1 MSSTA
6 AKEARPPLPSVA
18 TDVGPGKAAVPPP
31 SQPAPAAGSSTGK
44 PKPAAHDSQTPES
57 PVHIRHARADTSFTW
72 GSPAGLGIRAS
83 NDENLLIFRKAVGI
97 NYLPPVRGPAFDA
110 SATVLSPRTL
120 EEGRR
125 QAIGIYRSVL
135 AEASRKSALYT
146 AMTLL
151 LYLCYFAQVV
161 IGAAL
166 TALGSVA
173 ARYST
178 TITVLGA
185 LNTALAGVLALIRS
199 SGQPQKLGKD
209 QVGFRKLQDWI
220 EETDALLAVGI
231 IGRNRHEV
239 GVLVEV
245 AFRKYNAAKE
255 SEENNRA
262 DMYVQ
267 QPEDADSVGA
277 GRTSGAKGASRNGGG
292 ADRRGDTTDWHG
304 LLKT

>member
-1 MSSTA
+1 MSTTA
-6 AKEARPPLPSVA
+6 AKETRPPLPSVA
-18 TDVGPGKAAVPPP
+18 TDVGPTKAAPPP
-31 SQPAPAAGSSTGK
+31 SQPKA
-44 PKPAAHDSQTPES
+44 AAHHASLTPES
-57 PVHIRHARADTSFTW
+57 PVQIRPHARADTNFTW
-72 GSPAGLGIRAS
+72 GSPAGLGIRAA

-97 NYLPPVRGPAFDA
+97 NYLPPVRGPAFDT
-110 SATVLSPRTL
+110 SSTVVSPRTL

-135 AEASRKSALYT
+135 REAAHKHTLYT
-146 AMTLL
+146 VTTVL

-173 ARYST
+173 AQYST

-231 IGRNRHEV
+231 IGRNRREV
-239 GVLVEV
+239 GLLVEV

-267 QPEDADSVGA
+267 QEEDENSVGA
-277 GRTSGAKGASRNGGG
+277 GRAGAANGAAAKNGGG
-292 ADRRGDTTDWHG
+292 DRRSGN
-304 LLKT
+304 

>member
-6 AKEARPPLPSVA
+6 KETRPPLPSVS
-18 TDVGPGKAAVPPP
+18 TNVGTNPSAPP
-31 SQPAPAAGSSTGK
+31 PAPAPAHAATAPTNTNTNTNGNK
-44 PKPAAHDSQTPES
+44 PKAVHDSLTPAEAS
-57 PVHIRHARADTSFTW
+57 PEQMRRADTNFTW

-97 NYLPPVRGPAFDA
+97 NYLPP
-110 SATVLSPRTL
+110 
-120 EEGRR
+120 GRR
-125 QAIGIYRSVL
+125 AAIGIYRSVIT
-135 AEASRKSALYT
+135 EASHKHALYT
-146 AMTLL
+146 VTTVL

-231 IGRNRHEV
+231 IGRNRREV

-267 QPEDADSVGA
+267 QPEDENSVGA
-277 GRTSGAKGASRNGGG
+277 GKNGGLSSNG
-292 ADRRGDTTDWHG
+292 AAKNGKDNSRSGN
-304 LLKT
+304 

>member
-6 AKEARPPLPSVA
+6 KESRPPLPSVS
-18 TDVGPGKAAVPPP
+18 TNVGTSTSAPP
-31 SQPAPAAGSSTGK
+31 PAPAHAATVPTNTNK
-44 PKPAAHDSQTPES
+44 PKAVHDSLTPAES
-57 PVHIRHARADTSFTW
+57 PEQIRHQHHVGRADTNMTW

-97 NYLPPVRGPAFDA
+97 NYLPPVRGPAFDR
-110 SATVLSPRTL
+110 SATVVSPRTL

-125 QAIGIYRSVL
+125 AAIGIYRSVIV
-135 AEASRKSALYT
+135 EASHKHTLYT
-146 AMTLL
+146 VMMVL

-231 IGRNRHEV
+231 IGRNRREV
-239 GVLVEV
+239 GLLVEV

-267 QPEDADSVGA
+267 QPEDENSVGA
-277 GRTSGAKGASRNGGG
+277 GRNGGG
-292 ADRRGDTTDWHG
+292 ANGAAKNGAENGRAGH
-304 LLKT
+304 

>member
-6 AKEARPPLPSVA
+6 KETRPPLPSVS
-18 TDVGPGKAAVPPP
+18 TNVGTTPSAPP
-31 SQPAPAAGSSTGK
+31 QAPAPAHASTAPTNTNGNK
-44 PKPAAHDSQTPES
+44 PKAMHDSLTPAEAS
-57 PVHIRHARADTSFTW
+57 PEQMRRADTNFTW

-97 NYLPPVRGPAFDA
+97 NYLPPVRGPAFDR
-110 SATVLSPRTL
+110 SATVVSPRTL

-125 QAIGIYRSVL
+125 AAIGIYRSVIT
-135 AEASRKSALYT
+135 EASHKHTLYT
-146 AMTLL
+146 VMTVL

-173 ARYST
+173 AKYST

-231 IGRNRHEV
+231 IGRNRREV

-267 QPEDADSVGA
+267 QPEDENSVGA
-277 GRTSGAKGASRNGGG
+277 GKNGGG
-292 ADRRGDTTDWHG
+292 SSNGAAKNGKDNSRSGN
-304 LLKT
+304 

>member
-1 MSSTA
+1 MSTA
-6 AKEARPPLPSVA
+6 AKETRPPLPSVA
-18 TDVGPGKAAVPPP
+18 TDVSTARASTAPTG
-31 SQPAPAAGSSTGK
+31 PAPAASTANNK
-44 PKPAAHDSQTPES
+44 PPPTKPAHDSLTPES
-57 PVHIRHARADTSFTW
+57 PELLRQHARADTNFTW
-72 GSPAGLGIRAS
+72 GSPAGLGIRAA

-97 NYLPPVRGPAFDA
+97 NYLPPVRGPAFDR
-110 SATVLSPRTL
+110 SATVVSPRTL

-125 QAIGIYRSVL
+125 AAIGIYRSVIT
-135 AEASRKSALYT
+135 EASRKHTLYT
-146 AMTLL
+146 VMTVL

-231 IGRNRHEV
+231 IGRNRREV
-239 GVLVEV
+239 GILVEV

-267 QPEDADSVGA
+267 QPEDENSVGA
-277 GRTSGAKGASRNGGG
+277 GKTGQNGVAKNGAGN
-292 ADRRGDTTDWHG
+292 
-304 LLKT
+304 

>member
-6 AKEARPPLPSVA
+6 KESRPPLPSVS
-18 TDVGPGKAAVPPP
+18 TNVGPATSAPP
-31 SQPAPAAGSSTGK
+31 PAPA
-44 PKPAAHDSQTPES
+44 PAHAATVPANANKDANKSKAVHDSLTPAES
-57 PVHIRHARADTSFTW
+57 PELIRPQRVGRADTDMTW

-97 NYLPPVRGPAFDA
+97 NYLPPVRGPAFDRA
-110 SATVLSPRTL
+110 ATVVSPRTL

-125 QAIGIYRSVL
+125 AALGLYRSVL
-135 AEASRKSALYT
+135 AEAARKRALYT
-146 AMTLL
+146 VTTAL
-151 LYLCYFAQVV
+151 LYLCYLAQVV

-173 ARYST
+173 ARYAT
-178 TITVLGA
+178 AITVLGA

-231 IGRNRHEV
+231 IGRNRREV
-239 GVLVEV
+239 GLLVEV

-267 QPEDADSVGA
+267 QPEDENSVGA
-277 GRTSGAKGASRNGGG
+277 GKSGG
-292 ADRRGDTTDWHG
+292 AGR
-304 LLKT
+304 

>member
-1 MSSTA
+1 MSTA
-6 AKEARPPLPSVA
+6 AKETRPPLPSVA
-18 TDVGPGKAAVPPP
+18 TNVGTTATRATTSAP
-31 SQPAPAAGSSTGK
+31 PAPAASTSK
-44 PKPAAHDSQTPES
+44 PNKAVHDSLTPES
-57 PVHIRHARADTSFTW
+57 PELTRQHVRADTHMTW

-97 NYLPPVRGPAFDA
+97 NYLPAVRGPAFDRP
-110 SATVLSPRTL
+110 ATVVSPRTL

-125 QAIGIYRSVL
+125 AAIGIYRSVIT
-135 AEASRKSALYT
+135 EASHKHALYT
-146 AMTLL
+146 VMTIL

-173 ARYST
+173 ARYSAA
-178 TITVLGA
+178 ITVLGA

-199 SGQPQKLGKD
+199 SGQPQKLGRD

-220 EETDALLAVGI
+220 EETDALLAVGVL
-231 IGRNRHEV
+231 GRSRREV
-239 GVLVEV
+239 GLLVEV

-267 QPEDADSVGA
+267 QPEDENSVGA
-277 GRTSGAKGASRNGGG
+277 GANGAAKNGAGSRAGN
-292 ADRRGDTTDWHG
+292 
-304 LLKT
+304 

>member
-1 MSSTA
+1 MSTA
-6 AKEARPPLPSVA
+6 AKDTRPPLPSVT
-18 TDVGPGKAAVPPP
+18 TDVGTARAPAQAPAA
-31 SQPAPAAGSSTGK
+31 PAPAAASTANTNNK
-44 PKPAAHDSQTPES
+44 PPKPAHDSLTPES
-57 PVHIRHARADTSFTW
+57 PELLRQHARADTNFTW
-72 GSPAGLGIRAS
+72 GSPAGLGIRAA

-97 NYLPPVRGPAFDA
+97 NYLPPVRGPAFDR
-110 SATVLSPRTL
+110 SATVVSPRTL

-125 QAIGIYRSVL
+125 AAIGIYRSVIT
-135 AEASRKSALYT
+135 EASHKHSLYT
-146 AMTLL
+146 VMTIL

-173 ARYST
+173 AKYST

-239 GVLVEV
+239 GLLVEV

-267 QPEDADSVGA
+267 QPEDENSVGA
-277 GRTSGAKGASRNGGG
+277 GKGG
-292 ADRRGDTTDWHG
+292 ANGAAKNGADSSRAGN
-304 LLKT
+304 